1 MAAGNQDLNYRSFN
15 DLNETIV
22 KNLHK
27 IPSDTDLIVGVPR
40 SGLMAANLL
49 ALHLHL
55 PLTDVQGYLEGKILP
70 SGWRVGDSTLNFSSK
85 KNVLVVDDSLA
96 TGRAMEE
103 VKKKLNNSYKEKSV
117 QYGVVYMNPE
127 AKDQVDVFLEKCS
140 MPRIFEW
147 NMMNHIIINK
157 SCVDIDGVLCED
169 PTPEENDDGENYLKF
184 LKNAKPLLRTNY
196 RVHAL
201 VTNRL
206 EKYRSQTEEWLA
218 RHGISYDELI
228 MRDFKTQEER
238 RAANNYGSFKGKV
251 FSDKSSARLFIESS
265 FSQAKVIVSSAGKPV
280 YCVDRRKMLWPSD
293 ISVAKRKARSL
304 KGRISNKFQKII
316 DMPQSFL

>member
-1 MAAGNQDLNYRSFN
+1 MAVGNEHLNYRSFN
-15 DLNETIV
+15 DLNYTIV

-27 IPSDTDLIVGVPR
+27 IPSDIDLIVGVPR

-70 SGWRVGDSTLNFSSK
+70 SGWRVGDSSIKFSSK
-85 KNVLVVDDSLA
+85 KKVLVLDDSLA

-103 VKKKLNNSYKEKSV
+103 VREKLSNSCKEKSI

-127 AKDQVDVFLEKCS
+127 AKDQVDLFLEKCS

-147 NMMNHIIINK
+147 NMMNHRIINK
-157 SCVDIDGVLCED
+157 SCVDIDGVLCKD

-184 LKNAKPLLRTNY
+184 LKNAKPLLRANY
-196 RVHAL
+196 RIHAL

-206 EKYRSQTEEWLA
+206 EKYRPETEEWLA
-218 RHGISYDELI
+218 RQGISYDELI

-238 RAANNYGSFKGKV
+238 RAANNYGLFKGKV
-251 FSDKSSARLFIESS
+251 FSAKSGARLFIESS
-265 FSQAKVIVSSAGKPV
+265 ISQAKVIAKTAGKPV
-280 YCVDRRKMLWPSD
+280 YCVDQRKMLWPSD
-293 ISVAKRKARSL
+293 VSVAKRKARSL
-304 KGRISNKFQKII
+304 KSRISNKFRQII
-316 DMPQSFL
+316 EMPQVYL